1 LKAVVAQKDA
11 AELLTQRDQVSLSI
25 RESLRARAH
34 DFNIEL
40 DDVSIT
46 HLAFSREFS
55 KAIEDKQVAEQ
66 MAERAKFIVMKAEQE
81 QQGAIIKAEGDSE
94 AARLVSEAILRAGR
108 GLIEMRRIETALHI
122 ANTLQENP
130 QVTYIP
136 SSSNNILLNIPSQGN
151 TNMTPSNTP
160 MQR

>member
-1 LKAVVAQKDA
+1 LTCTFSHDITQCIHTALSYLFHIGICNEILKAVVAQKDA

-66 MAERAKFIVMKAEQE
+66 MAERAKFIVKQRVWC
-81 QQGAIIKAEGDSE
+81 QKQYYV
-94 AARLVSEAILRAGR
+94 LV
-108 GLIEMRRIETALHI
+108 
-122 ANTLQENP
+122 
-130 QVTYIP
+130 VV
-136 SSSNNILLNIPSQGN
+136 
-151 TNMTPSNTP
+151 
-160 MQR
+160 